1 MRDVKIGPRKI
12 LSAPRYYDLFQAIV
26 GADKARAIFV
36 RDHLRPT
43 DGARIL
49 DIGCGTCAILSHLPS
64 FVEYIGVDS
73 SQSYIEAARN
83 RYGNRGRFECAVV
96 SEHIADEFGRFDIV
110 VAMSLIHHLDDSHA
124 DELFALARKSL
135 TPLGRFVSVDPC
147 YVDGQSPIARWLMH
161 WDRGQN
167 VRDAAGYES
176 LARAR
181 FSNVRATV
189 RHDLLTVP
197 YSHLVLECH

>member
-1 MRDVKIGPRKI
+1 MGEVKTGLRKM
-12 LSAPRYYDLFQAIV
+12 LSTARYYDLSQTIV
-26 GADKARAIFV
+26 GAEEQRAIFV

-64 FVEYIGVDS
+64 SVEYIGVDS
-73 SQSYIEAARN
+73 SPSYIEAARN

-96 SEHIADEFGRFDIV
+96 SEDVAAEFGRFDIV
-110 VAMSLIHHLDDSHA
+110 VALGLIHHLDDSRA
-124 DELFALARKSL
+124 DELFAVARKL
-135 TPLGRFVSVDPC
+135 LIPPGRFVSLDAC
-147 YVDGQSPIARWLMH
+147 YVDGQSPIARWLMS

-167 VRDAAGYES
+167 VRDVAGYQS

-181 FSNVRATV
+181 FSNVKATV
-189 RHDLLTVP
+189 RHNLLRVP
-197 YSHLVLECH
+197 SSHLILECH